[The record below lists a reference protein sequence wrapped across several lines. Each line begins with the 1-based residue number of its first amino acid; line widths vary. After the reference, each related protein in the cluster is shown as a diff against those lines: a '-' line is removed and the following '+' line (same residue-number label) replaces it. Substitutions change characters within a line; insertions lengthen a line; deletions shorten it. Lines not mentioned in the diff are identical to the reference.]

1 MGHGGL
7 ALVED
12 HNVFEQRQ
20 ARLCRT
26 NLSNSLCCSFFHL
39 VLEYELNSLGVLWLS
54 LRGGSVFIAPCF
66 SQALAEALHLFSCA
80 ELGLLWSQCLP
91 VLCAAVAQVE
101 VGSEVAPAGAG
112 AIVGLLDPRGAGA
125 EGEVEVGGGGEVGG
139 VAGGADPVRRPH
151 PVQAEPSR
159 EWLRHHGARGWSR
172 VQSHKHPLLRRN
184 ATAEPG
190 GGAESRPVARRVT
203 RRVTRR
209 VAMRVTR
216 RVAPPWLWSSG
227 RPHPSFVVQQL
238 FA

>member
-1 MGHGGL
+1 MSNQLIDIGLEFFVHFLTFRSRFLARMAWLVFFGWARPVDTMGHSGL

-26 NLSNSLCCSFFHL
+26 NLSNSSCCSSFHL
-39 VLEYELNSLGVLWLS
+39 VLEFELNALGVVWLS
-54 LRGGSVFIAPCF
+54 PRGGSLFIAPCV
-66 SQALAEALHLFSCA
+66 SQALAEALHLVACA
-80 ELGLLWSQCLP
+80 ELGPPWSPCLP

-139 VAGGADPVRRPH
+139 VAGGAAPVRRPH

-172 VQSHKHPLLRRN
+172 VQSHKHLLLRRN
-184 ATAEPG
+184 VIA
-190 GGAESRPVARRVT
+190 
-203 RRVTRR
+203 
-209 VAMRVTR
+209 
-216 RVAPPWLWSSG
+216 
-227 RPHPSFVVQQL
+227 
-238 FA
+238 